1 MTDTAHTPANPDA
14 LPFDPPH
21 AKLPQNW
28 NWDADGNLTLLETP
42 LLPGYVSRRAAD
54 ADLARYTRMAIR
66 LCGAGWTLIGGFVGA
81 RERLLLDDVA
91 KAHPA
96 FRLVRLEPGP
106 LTESRLDSRLAA
118 AHHAGRLLHPS
129 PLRPPQPP
137 RRHTRR
143 PLARR
148 RRILLRPTPR
158 RPAHPNRPPPRLA
171 RRLAQPLSALAP
183 RGRPLGVSRRAVRG
197 ESAAVE
203 RLAGCGESAGGVES
217 LKQGVGWRR
226 VRGRRFEGSGPPW
239 KGWR

>member
-21 AKLPQNW
+21 AKLPQPW
-28 NWDADGNLTLLETP
+28 NWDTDGNLTLLETP

-118 AHHAGRLLHPS
+118 AHHAGRLLRLTTAEPHEFCTRA
-129 PLRPPQPP
+129 LCV
-137 RRHTRR
+137 RH
-143 PLARR
+143 
-148 RRILLRPTPR
+148 
-158 RPAHPNRPPPRLA
+158 NRLA
-171 RRLAQPLSALAP
+171 DTLAGPW
-183 RGRPLGVSRRAVRG
+183 R
-197 ESAAVE
+197 AAVE
-203 RLAGCGESAGGVES
+203 SFFARLPDAQPTQIGHLRAWLAAWPS
-217 LKQGVGWRR
+217 
-226 VRGRRFEGSGPPW
+226 P
-239 KGWR
+239 